1 MGRRIDYLNDPDAP
15 AANSL
20 RPSVNTI
27 VVNEHGQILLIRRTD
42 NGNWSLPG
50 GAIDPGETIRQA
62 AVRETRE
69 ETGVRCSITGVCG
82 LYSNPNH
89 VIQYTSDGEVRQ
101 EFSIVL
107 TADYASGEPTPSDE
121 SSHVEWV
128 APGHLDAHAM
138 HESMRNRIDYFLG
151 KPTAPYLD

>member
-15 AANSL
+15 PANSL
-20 RPSVNTI
+20 KPSVNTI
-27 VVNEHGQILLIRRTD
+27 VTNDEGEILLIRRTD

-69 ETGVRCSITGVCG
+69 ETGIDCRVFRISG

-89 VIQYTSDGEVRQ
+89 VIEYTSDGEVRQ

-107 TADYASGEPTPSDE
+107 EAEYVSGRPTPSDE

-128 APGHLDAHAM
+128 HHSALDDYPM
-138 HESMRNRIDYFLG
+138 HESMRARIDYRLKG
-151 KPTAPYLD
+151 LSEPYLD